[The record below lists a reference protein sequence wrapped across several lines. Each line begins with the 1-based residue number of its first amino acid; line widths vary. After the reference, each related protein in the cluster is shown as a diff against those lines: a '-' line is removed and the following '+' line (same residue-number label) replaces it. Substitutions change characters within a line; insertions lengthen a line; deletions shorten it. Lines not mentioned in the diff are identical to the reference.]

1 MTDLMK
7 KQLDTFLAE
16 KTSAAVDR
24 STYLVCGLEDK
35 PNKVHINL
43 VFVRDW
49 HVDSESDEYKQ
60 TVIDGAGVVFMLPA
74 YWLMVHKDLVM
85 PFLTY
90 LIEDYYEKEL
100 GITSGDESGDSS
112 NGTGSGCNCGGIN
125 PPPRPPM
132 PGPNGGGNCCPVI
145 NG

>member
-49 HVDSESDEYKQ
+49 HIDSESEEYKQ
-60 TVIDGAGVVFMLPA
+60 TVVDGAGVVFVLPA

-90 LIEDYYEKEL
+90 LIEDYYENEL
-100 GITSGDESGDSS
+100 GISSGDGSTSGDSS
-112 NGTGSGCNCGGIN
+112 NGGPGCNCGVVT
-125 PPPRPPM
+125 PQRPPV
-132 PGPNGGGNCCPVI
+132 PPTGGGNCCPIV
-145 NG
+145 